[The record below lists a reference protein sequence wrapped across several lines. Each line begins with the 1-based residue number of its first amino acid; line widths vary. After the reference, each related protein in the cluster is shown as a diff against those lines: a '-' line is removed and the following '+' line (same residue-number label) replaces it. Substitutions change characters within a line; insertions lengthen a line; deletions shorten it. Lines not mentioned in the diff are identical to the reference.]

1 MKENVFI
8 DTNRLYPHI
17 GFHQTL
23 RLNEHITISKSKY
36 MIVLPENLLRER
48 SRCE

>member
-8 DTNRLYPHI
+8 DTNRLYSHI

-23 RLNEHITISKSKY
+23 RLNEHISISKSNIW
-36 MIVLPENLLRER
+36 IVLPVNLLRER